1 MIRRTG
7 STRQTRVDPVE
18 PGWPAQNWDDSSAGQ
33 PAHPHPG
40 QPSRPGSTW
49 KTRSVPF
56 FTVAKSHAKSSDED
70 VFARASLWLLLP
82 ALLALWLAL
91 PAARA

>member
-1 MIRRTG
+1 MLMLHARDIAAPDAAMHVVG
-7 STRQTRVDPVE
+7 
-18 PGWPAQNWDDSSAGQ
+18 AGDN
-33 PAHPHPG
+33 PHPLNHPHPG

-70 VFARASLWLLLP
+70 VFAP
-82 ALLALWLAL
+82 
-91 PAARA
+91 ARADGDPC